1 MTSPTIPNKEVDD
14 IIKKSGLLIKGVSET
29 IGNEVEKQKSRF
41 ISILLGKLDA
51 SLLGD
56 LSSGKGVIQAGEGTL
71 KVWQSF

>member
-1 MTSPTIPNKEVDD
+1 M
-14 IIKKSGLLIKGVSET
+14 IKGVSET
-29 IGNEVEKQKSRF
+29 TGNEAEKQKGRF

-51 SLLGD
+51 SLLGN